1 MQNDAIQHWNPWKL
15 ATFSILVVLATA
27 LITGVV
33 VAHYVG
39 SQHANQEAA
48 AANPP
53 ENQVANVPQG
63 ALPGVPADSAAASNA
78 APKPP
83 PDWVPSAPQSNAV
96 APPPPPAQSE
106 PGARHAAAKPSSHD
120 ISVCNHYASSAR
132 QKTTETVQDGLVGGV
147 LGAGLGAATGAIA
160 GGGRGAGQGAGIGGL
175 VGAAAGS
182 LYGLNEAN
190 QRDQRA
196 AAAYRACM
204 RRRGYVD

>member
-1 MQNDAIQHWNPWKL
+1 MQNDAIRNWNPWKF
-15 ATFSILVVLATA
+15 ATFGILIVLATA

-39 SQHANQEAA
+39 SRPANQEAA
-48 AANPP
+48 APP
-53 ENQVANVPQG
+53 QNQVANVPQG
-63 ALPGVPADSAAASNA
+63 ALPGVPADSAAANNE

-83 PDWVPSAPQSNAV
+83 PGWVPSAPQSNAV
-96 APPPPPAQSE
+96 APPPPAQSQ
-106 PGARHAAAKPSSHD
+106 PGTHHVAAKPSSHD
-120 ISVCNHYASSAR
+120 ISVCNHYATSAR

-182 LYGLNEAN
+182 LYGLNAAN

-196 AAAYRACM
+196 AAAYRDCM